1 MTAIVPKF
9 MNIHCRAKKQLS
21 YIFVFDLAII
31 NIKQLILSNS
41 LILRK
46 IYDITL
52 WLCLLISTV
61 ILPIFIFSN
70 LRP

>member
-52 WLCLLISTV
+52 
-61 ILPIFIFSN
+61 
-70 LRP
+70 